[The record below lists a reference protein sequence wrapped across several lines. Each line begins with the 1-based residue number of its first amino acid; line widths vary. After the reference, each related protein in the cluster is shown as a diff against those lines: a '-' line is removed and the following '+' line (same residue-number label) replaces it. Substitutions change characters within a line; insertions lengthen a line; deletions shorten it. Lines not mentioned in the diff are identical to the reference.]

1 MASAKSETLQL
12 LSQRKSY
19 QILVVSAASM
29 RHWRRMARLK
39 VRIGGLGAEVR
50 LGRAS
55 EFDREARE
63 AARYHTVTP
72 RPSQSMPKTG
82 IPANT
87 NKPARRTWTFVARD
101 RGKQASDDG

>member
-39 VRIGGLGAEVR
+39 VRIVGLGAEVR

-55 EFDREARE
+55 ELDREARE

-72 RPSQSMPKTG
+72 RKP
-82 IPANT
+82 PA
-87 NKPARRTWTFVARD
+87 FVERAQD
-101 RGKQASDDG
+101 AKQARI

>member
-50 LGRAS
+50 LGGEYEQTCQENLDIRC
-55 EFDREARE
+55 
-63 AARYHTVTP
+63 
-72 RPSQSMPKTG
+72 
-82 IPANT
+82 
-87 NKPARRTWTFVARD
+87 
-101 RGKQASDDG
+101 